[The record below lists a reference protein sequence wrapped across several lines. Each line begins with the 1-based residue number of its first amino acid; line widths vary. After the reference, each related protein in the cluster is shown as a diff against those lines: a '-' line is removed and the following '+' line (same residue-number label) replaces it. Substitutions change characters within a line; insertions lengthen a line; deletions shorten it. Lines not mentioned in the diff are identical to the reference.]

1 MLDLSKVKDSVIV
14 YHEAGINVF
23 PAIYG
28 SKTTNTHWKSFQE
41 KFLNKDERLSMF
53 KDSNS
58 GNIAGLG
65 GATSG
70 NLAILDI
77 DNPRVFEN
85 TIAKE
90 KRFEE
95 IRHST
100 WESLTASGR
109 PHIYIVTEEPIKTS
123 KQNLE
128 KYGFEIR
135 GEGGYALLPPSY
147 VEKDGQQG
155 LEYQWIRKSTNKPL
169 LLTNSE
175 LNEMGILTTPIPE
188 KEKSSLKPHGISWQ
202 FWKPLV
208 LGNFESCLF
217 SKADKTNKSL
227 SELEFHF
234 ILHLIDLNFSN
245 ERIINFFEEKL
256 HSKTR
261 YKTLPTYQNRRRD
274 YLLSTIQE
282 ARRVMLNTS
291 KLSDKLFQNLNK
303 IPFREIFGRSANTTR
318 NTYGYALEVFKR
330 TGKESINLSVR
341 ELAENTG
348 MSISTASNSIDRLIK
363 KSFLEEGNKNDFWEA
378 KSYKLS
384 SKPLEFELS
393 KEISYQRETTSN
405 DAFRSELGKTGA
417 LLFDTLT
424 TNEEISLKDLWEN
437 CRSIMSRSTLFR
449 KLKQFKRKGII
460 EINSNVITLKIKDLD
475 SIAEA
480 LGTKGKSE
488 KVKEKF
494 SNERKIHRKNVK
506 DIQDMLNK
514 KGFVKHEPSL
524 YVNPITGEF
533 RQF

>member
-1 MLDLSKVKDSVIV
+1 
-14 YHEAGINVF
+14 
-23 PAIYG
+23 
-28 SKTTNTHWKSFQE
+28 
-41 KFLNKDERLSMF
+41 
-53 KDSNS
+53 
-58 GNIAGLG
+58 
-65 GATSG
+65 
-70 NLAILDI
+70 
-77 DNPRVFEN
+77 
-85 TIAKE
+85 
-90 KRFEE
+90 
-95 IRHST
+95 
-100 WESLTASGR
+100 
-109 PHIYIVTEEPIKTS
+109 
-123 KQNLE
+123 
-128 KYGFEIR
+128 
-135 GEGGYALLPPSY
+135 
-147 VEKDGQQG
+147 
-155 LEYQWIRKSTNKPL
+155 
-169 LLTNSE
+169 
-175 LNEMGILTTPIPE
+175 
-188 KEKSSLKPHGISWQ
+188 
-202 FWKPLV
+202 
-208 LGNFESCLF
+208 
-217 SKADKTNKSL
+217 
-227 SELEFHF
+227 
-234 ILHLIDLNFSN
+234 
-245 ERIINFFEEKL
+245 
-256 HSKTR
+256 
-261 YKTLPTYQNRRRD
+261 
-274 YLLSTIQE
+274 
-282 ARRVMLNTS
+282 MLNTS